1 MKEVSK
7 KDNELDKLTSTL
19 EKKEKKIKETDTA
32 IYVAKE
38 EIQNLNRSIADKETQ
53 LKINEQNFGPKA
65 AALVKEA
72 AKADEAEKL
81 RKDLEHATN
90 FTEEQIEKLE
100 ADLRLSKKT
109 MRETHEKYDETGKRI
124 AVKERKFEMAKESA
138 EQKEKREKELEQAL
152 ADLARKMAN
161 MESSRE
167 KIGKK
172 EEHNKNQ
179 LKKLSLM
186 LKEAEH
192 RAELKEEEQQKMELV
207 ISQMNEEQ
215 EIYKKMRQQKHAAL
229 SSKT

>member
-138 EQKEKREKELEQAL
+138 EQKEQ
-152 ADLARKMAN
+152 
-161 MESSRE
+161 
-167 KIGKK
+167 
-172 EEHNKNQ
+172 
-179 LKKLSLM
+179 
-186 LKEAEH
+186 
-192 RAELKEEEQQKMELV
+192 KEEEQQKMELV

-215 EIYKKMRQQKHAAL
+215 EIYQKMRQQKHA
-229 SSKT
+229 